1 MSEPAVLPRPL
12 RVLVADDDRAA
23 ADCLAELARL
33 WGHDAQAVYDGPEAL
48 SAADS
53 FRPDVVLLDIVMPL
67 MDGVE
72 VAQALR
78 RRPGGQAL
86 VVAITGYD
94 LAWATGRG
102 RGLFDRSL
110 LKPAMPDE
118 LQQFLAAAPRLAEV

>member
-1 MSEPAVLPRPL
+1 MSGQTGAPRPL
-12 RVLVADDDRAA
+12 RILVADDDRSA

-33 WGHDAQAVYDGPEAL
+33 WGHESQAVYGGPEAL
-48 SAADS
+48 DAVES

-78 RRPGGQAL
+78 QRPDGQPL

-118 LQQFLAAAPRLAEV
+118 LQQFLAAAPRLAEL